1 MYSEKALKRFKNPK
15 SAGEIKNPSG
25 IGKVGNLACGDV
37 IKVYIRVDR
46 SSIIR
51 DAKFQTYG
59 CVAAIAASDALC
71 EMAKGKST
79 DEVLSMKYGDIV
91 KELGGLPPVKFHCS
105 VMGIQALKKAIENYN
120 KQSRGV
126 KLGKRGQGT
135 ESK

>member
-25 IGKVGNLACGDV
+25 VGEVGNLACGDV
-37 IKVYIRVDR
+37 IKVYIKVDR
-46 SSIIR
+46 SGIIR

-79 DEVLSMKYGDIV
+79 DEVLSMKYEDIV
-91 KELGGLPPVKFHCS
+91 KELDGLPPVKFHCS
-105 VMGIQALKKAIENYN
+105 VMGIQALKKAIENYS
-120 KQSRGV
+120 KQSRGIKRG
-126 KLGKRGQGT
+126 KLGPGA

>member
-25 IGKVGNLACGDV
+25 VGEVGNLACGDV

-46 SSIIR
+46 CGIIR

-105 VMGIQALKKAIENYN
+105 VMGIQALKKAIENYS
-120 KQSRGV
+120 KQRRGI
-126 KLGKRGQGT
+126 KQGKRGPAQ